1 MKRIIILLITL
12 LTISCNTPINN
23 KEVIKNITND
33 SLNVKHVD
41 ILEVSNYYNITTDL
55 DAVIKSS
62 IKAWKNSPELGQYN
76 RIKTIKFVTKTFIKK
91 LNDGN
96 YDKNDKV
103 IAYQF
108 IKTNKIKNKHYIG
121 YAVVIF
127 DKDGNQSTLYY
138 SIKEYSKN
146 AYYDGAP
153 INKLIDRGLSKEID
167 KIEDKF
173 YK

>member
-108 IKTNKIKNKHYIG
+108 IKSNEGKHYIG
-121 YAVVIF
+121 YTVVIF

-146 AYYDGAP
+146 AYYDGGSV
-153 INKLIDRGLSKEID
+153 NKLIDRGLSKEID